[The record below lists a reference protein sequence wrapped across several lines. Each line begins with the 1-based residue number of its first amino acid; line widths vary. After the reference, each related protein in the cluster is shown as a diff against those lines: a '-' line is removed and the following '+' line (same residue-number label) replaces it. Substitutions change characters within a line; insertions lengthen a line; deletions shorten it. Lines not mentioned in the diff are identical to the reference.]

1 MGAGKEANNP
11 TLLWA
16 GSTLAK
22 CSVFNFYFICKDK
35 ESLLFVTP
43 TGELYTLSI

>member
-22 CSVFNFYFICKDK
+22 CSVFNLICKDK
-35 ESLLFVTP
+35 GSLLFLTF
-43 TGELYTLSI
+43 TGGLYTLSI